1 MAELTNLIDQAIPS
15 GRQGLQEC
23 SSNLE
28 RVAAYCEANYLQVA
42 NKAAALEE
50 TKRYAVQSLASVAYQ
65 INTLANNLLQALD
78 FECGKIAQVESFVN
92 AQAQEISIHKE
103 KVARR
108 EIGVLTT
115 NRSIPRYHQ
124 IVAPAQQEKGQ
135 RYVRLPVDYTMLDD
149 IGHGLKTNLQ
159 TNSSLSVGRT
169 SGSSTNS
176 ANSNYLSFP
185 ISNYSASP
193 VSKVGSISKSAG
205 KEYRTP
211 VTISPPTAPQV
222 DHMQISYP
230 GMVQIGHMNQK
241 ATRNEVTSVYGS
253 TGFRRE
259 PQETDCP
266 VGCTTYDEEE
276 QSARISASLN
286 LPYPSLTFMGQQSP
300 ASSDTLPP
308 MPPDSMLYASQ
319 FGVNAPS
326 VPPDDYATGDESV
339 TLRRSYSVSESTSD
353 EWIPKSYIEKVT
365 AIYDYTAEKPD
376 ELSFQENAIIYVL
389 RKNDDGWYEG
399 VMDGVTG
406 LFPGNYVEPCS

>member
-1 MAELTNLIDQAIPS
+1 MGDLTSLIDQAIPS

-42 NKAAALEE
+42 NKAAALDE

-78 FECGKIAQVESFVN
+78 FECGKIAQVEAFVN
-92 AQAQEISIHKE
+92 AQEISIHKE

-149 IGHGLKTNLQ
+149 IGIRVSFLILLSLFFKKLKLQAIMSNACHGLKTNAQ

-193 VSKVGSISKSAG
+193 VSKVGSVSCRIPKRISGNGLPSSVRLRRGGAIRPHFGISQSALSYINIYG
-205 KEYRTP
+205 ATITCFVWLVNHTLYRTN
-211 VTISPPTAPQV
+211 
-222 DHMQISYP
+222 MQIF
-230 GMVQIGHMNQK
+230 VVFKDI
-241 ATRNEVTSVYGS
+241 
-253 TGFRRE
+253 
-259 PQETDCP
+259 
-266 VGCTTYDEEE
+266 
-276 QSARISASLN
+276 
-286 LPYPSLTFMGQQSP
+286 
-300 ASSDTLPP
+300 LPP

-319 FGVNAPS
+319 FGVNAQPS
-326 VPPDDYATGDESV
+326 VPSDEYVTGDESV
-339 TLRRSYSVSESTSD
+339 TLRRSYSVSESTLD